1 MLFRDG
7 FAKVQRGSK
16 IYKATE
22 KDLKNY
28 EVRSKSEAT
37 TSTYETTSNFL
48 VSSNSGSA
56 KTANTKTSTEPS
68 NLDYLTYH
76 MYTTKF

>member
-1 MLFRDG
+1 MLFTDG

-16 IYKATE
+16 IFKATE
-22 KDLKNY
+22 EDLKNY

-37 TSTYETTSNFL
+37 TSTLETTSNFL
-48 VSSNSGSA
+48 VSSIFWSA

-68 NLDYLTYH
+68 NLGYFTYH